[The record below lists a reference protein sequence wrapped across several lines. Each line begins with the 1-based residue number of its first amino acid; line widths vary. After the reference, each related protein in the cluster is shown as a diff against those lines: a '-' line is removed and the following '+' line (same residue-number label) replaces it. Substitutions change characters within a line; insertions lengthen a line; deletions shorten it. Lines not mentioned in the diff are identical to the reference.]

1 MRPTIPIARK
11 IRISAPSNQSTHPV
25 PARPAPNSTVTWI
38 VHSRKKAILK
48 SIGGLVQ
55 TVALVIL
62 VGLIPYSVFAAY
74 LLAVAVSS
82 LTGNTV
88 GPLIYCVARFVA
100 CLLLVYAL
108 WRLRQAGSRLRND
121 NSS

>member
-1 MRPTIPIARK
+1 MKA
-11 IRISAPSNQSTHPV
+11 
-25 PARPAPNSTVTWI
+25 
-38 VHSRKKAILK
+38 HSRKKAILK

-62 VGLIPYSVFAAY
+62 VGLIPYSVYAAY

-88 GPLIYCVARFVA
+88 GPLIYCVTRFVA

>member
-1 MRPTIPIARK
+1 MA
-11 IRISAPSNQSTHPV
+11 
-25 PARPAPNSTVTWI
+25 
-38 VHSRKKAILK
+38 HSRKKAILK

-74 LLAVAVSS
+74 LLAVAFSS

>member
-1 MRPTIPIARK
+1 
-11 IRISAPSNQSTHPV
+11 
-25 PARPAPNSTVTWI
+25 
-38 VHSRKKAILK
+38 
-48 SIGGLVQ
+48 
-55 TVALVIL
+55 
-62 VGLIPYSVFAAY
+62 
-74 LLAVAVSS
+74 